1 MMVPVV
7 ELQVSKNETLKLKQT
22 LTAVSCVLTGS
33 PATPNKTG
41 CNDKRPI
48 SGGQAQPPPLWSDG
62 TFITP
67 VLQVDWDLKNVIII
81 MVL

>member
-1 MMVPVV
+1 MVPVV

-22 LTAVSCVLTGS
+22 LTAVSSVLTGN
-33 PATPNKTG
+33 PATPNNKG

-48 SGGQAQPPPLWSDG
+48 SGGQARPPPFWSDC